1 MDDPNDSSSSSESQE
16 NQNIDSG
23 TTEEW
28 NISINEEKNFWN
40 KELINRYI
48 YIPKLC
54 PKYKKD
60 TFRKNEK
67 KKLI

>member
-54 PKYKKD
+54 PKCKKD

-67 KKLI
+67 KN

>member
-40 KELINRYI
+40 KDIFIFLKSAQNVKK
-48 YIPKLC
+48 IPLGKM
-54 PKYKKD
+54 
-60 TFRKNEK
+60 K